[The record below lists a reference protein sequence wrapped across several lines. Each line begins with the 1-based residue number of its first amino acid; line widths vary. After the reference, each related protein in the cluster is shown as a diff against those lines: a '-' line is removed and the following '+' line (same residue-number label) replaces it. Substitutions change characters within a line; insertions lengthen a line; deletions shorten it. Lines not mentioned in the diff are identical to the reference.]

1 MEKLI
6 NLREAGISLA
16 WLGNILAALMSSGAG
31 TWGKTFFDELLGK
44 NAPLPNLTE
53 WVLSAAHVFWL
64 VPVCIGL
71 LLIAAR
77 KRKSIQDA
85 VVLVTWSLSILWL
98 VCIIAAFLLPM
109 MGLDWRLGTL

>member
-31 TWGKTFFDELLGK
+31 TWGKTFFDELLGE

-85 VVLVTWSLSILWL
+85 VVGVSLGHSILWG
-98 VCIIAAFLLPM
+98 VCSNGAFM
-109 MGLDWRLGTL
+109 VTMVGGGGRLGTI